1 MVYSYRIG
9 TFGYNLNDIR
19 IIISKNGTPMTF
31 KLLEN
36 GWKQISNLHRKRI
49 LRRSPRKKPPKKSS
63 VNSKV
68 TKKSSKNKV
77 EKRGRKKKIKKLKLP
92 TKLVHEYINKIEK
105 TKKKKYI
112 PNLYVDLGYIL
123 PNVSYNRYYYT
134 PPPSQQPSYPPPKL
148 MKPISG
154 EYSTPRSGNLS
165 QSPTKLIYNFKN

>member
-1 MVYSYRIG
+1 MVYNYRID
-9 TFGYNLNDIR
+9 TFGYKLNETR

-36 GWKQISNLHRKRI
+36 GWKQVSNLHRKKI
-49 LRRSPRKKPPKKSS
+49 LRRSRRKKPPKKSS
-63 VNSKV
+63 E
-68 TKKSSKNKV
+68 NKV

-105 TKKKKYI
+105 TKKKKSSV
-112 PNLYVDLGYIL
+112 NLYVDLCYIL

-134 PPPSQQPSYPPPKL
+134 PPPSQLQ
-148 MKPISG
+148 KPISG